1 MNWRHLEVIVSSELQ
16 TESLGRYAPAGSQ
29 AWDQRTVAQDFKQ
42 LTAHLEAVAESSP
55 IQLAREHAV
64 DLMRLRPGDKALDA
78 GCGTGSFFPTMANR
92 LGPTGELV
100 GLDHASAFLDQA
112 RRHFSAKLL
121 STPLTLIAADVNAM
135 PFPDGTFA
143 SAHCERVL
151 IHVCDPQKALAELKR
166 VVRPDGWVVAV
177 EPDLVGWRIDLED
190 AEAAR
195 LISAGFADSIRHPA
209 MGLELNRRMAL
220 AGLLDRQ
227 LRFVTEIETDV
238 EDQDFVY
245 FERAAE
251 TSVERGW
258 LSAERAKKALSTL
271 RKQIASGQFTSY
283 SSLFI
288 CAGRVPTKSE
298 LSDE

>member
-1 MNWRHLEVIVSSELQ
+1 MSSEMQ
-16 TESLGRYAPAGSQ
+16 TESQGRYAAAGSL
-29 AWDQRTVAQDFKQ
+29 AWDQRTIAQDFKQ
-42 LTAHLEAVAESSP
+42 LSAHLEAVAESSP
-55 IQLAREHAV
+55 IQLAGEHAA
-64 DLMRLRPGDKALDA
+64 DLLRLQPGDMSLDA

-92 LGPTGELV
+92 LGPTGRLV
-100 GLDHASAFLDQA
+100 GLDYASAFLDQA
-112 RRHFSAKLL
+112 RCHFSIKRLP
-121 STPLTLIAADVNAM
+121 TPLTLIAADINAM

-151 IHVCDPQKALAELKR
+151 IHVFDPQKALAELKR
-166 VVRPDGWVVAV
+166 VVRPKGWVVAV
-177 EPDLVGWRIDLED
+177 EPDLVGWRIDHED
-190 AEAAR
+190 ADAAR

-220 AGLLDRQ
+220 AGLVDRQ

-238 EDQDFVY
+238 EDEDFVH

-251 TSVERGW
+251 TSVRRGW
-258 LSAERAKKALSTL
+258 LSAEGARNALCTL
-271 RKQIASGQFTSY
+271 REQIAAGQFTSY

-298 LSDE
+298 LSDQ